1 MSTHNLGFNYF
12 EDFLG
17 FDGKNEYL
25 PKDFDTFNSK
35 VKLRQLFL
43 NLSNNVLKS
52 VCSFNKYEQKALSS
66 YDLQTIFKTKIKS
79 LLPNNKLRTK
89 NQNNKNV
96 FNFCLNSTKI
106 INNYLNPSKDRN
118 VFVSKN
124 ITIPAA
130 KLISLCYVNNNMQL
144 LIDKHLL
151 FHEFV
156 LKKISILH
164 KDKIVIDLGDS
175 ICIKSNDFHGVKI
188 FTSWKDIEVKKPNIK
203 NELEGAIKS
212 IKKGEYYQVFL
223 AYPKTNE
230 FTKHI
235 PVFVDE
241 LKNKEY
247 QIKAIPYSLRS
258 TIKN

>member
-1 MSTHNLGFNYF
+1 MSTNNLGFNYF

-17 FDGKNEYL
+17 FDKNNEYL

-35 VKLRQLFL
+35 IKLRQLFL

-52 VCSFNKYEQKALSS
+52 VCNFNKYEQKLFSNF
-66 YDLQTIFKTKIKS
+66 DLQTIFKTKIQS
-79 LLPNNKLRTK
+79 LLPNNNIKIK
-89 NQNNKNV
+89 KQNTNV

-106 INNYLNPSKDRN
+106 INNYLNPSKN
-118 VFVSKN
+118 EHIFVSKN
-124 ITIPAA
+124 IIIPAA

-144 LIDKHLL
+144 LINKHLL

-156 LKKISILH
+156 LKKISKLH
-164 KDKIVIDLGDS
+164 QDKIVIDLGDS
-175 ICIKSNDFHGVKI
+175 ICIKSDDFHGVKI

-203 NELEGAIKS
+203 NELESAIKS
-212 IKKGEYYQVFL
+212 IKKGEFYQIYL
-223 AYPKTNE
+223 AYPKTE
-230 FTKHI
+230 GFTKHI

>member
-1 MSTHNLGFNYF
+1 MIYNNLTFNYY

-17 FDGKNEYL
+17 FDGNKEFL
-25 PKDFDTFNSK
+25 PKDFDTFNSNT
-35 VKLRQLFL
+35 KLKQLFL
-43 NLSNNVLKS
+43 NLSNNVLKE
-52 VCSFNKYEQKALSS
+52 VCFFNKYEQKHYANYSL
-66 YDLQTIFKTKIKS
+66 KTTFESKIKS
-79 LLPNNKLRTK
+79 LLPNSNIKNYKKKNKS
-89 NQNNKNV
+89 

-106 INNYLNPSKDRN
+106 INNYLSENKTEN
-118 VFVSKN
+118 VFISKN
-124 ITIPAA
+124 LLIPAA

-156 LKKISILH
+156 LKKIKKLH
-164 KDKIVIDLGDS
+164 NDKTVIDLGDA

-188 FTSWKDIEVKKPNIK
+188 FTSWKDIKIEKPNIK
-203 NELEGAIKS
+203 NELDSAIKS
-212 IKKGEYYQVFL
+212 IKKGEYYQIFL
-223 AYPKTNE
+223 AYPKTEE
-230 FTKHI
+230 FTKQI
-235 PVFVDE
+235 PVYVDE